1 MNLKSIKYQTQIQKW
16 TQIVQKR
23 NQSGLRI
30 LDFCAQEGITKDAY
44 YYWLRRVREAAL
56 ESQTGIDVVDT
67 KPRLVNITPALP
79 AEEPS
84 PIQCDGIS
92 LPVVSSD
99 ANTFSTQLTITVG
112 KAIVGVNQNTPK
124 ELLSSVMEVL
134 ARA

>member
-67 KPRLVNITPALP
+67 KPRLVNIAPALP

-84 PIQCDGIS
+84 PIQCDC
-92 LPVVSSD
+92 LMMPVVLKIFIFNQVLLIYAAALYMVD
-99 ANTFSTQLTITVG
+99 MWST
-112 KAIVGVNQNTPK
+112 
-124 ELLSSVMEVL
+124 M
-134 ARA
+134 